1 MAGTIHFA
9 YLPAR
14 RDGGTWAAM
23 GCLFA
28 IFAGLFPRLAV
39 FIIWV
44 ARPALVSAAFHTWI
58 WPLLGLIF
66 LPFTTLMYVIL
77 YVPGVGLRGADWF
90 WIAVSVALDLFHW
103 IGTATQRRQ
112 IPGYPRG

>member
-1 MAGTIHFA
+1 M
-9 YLPAR
+9 
-14 RDGGTWAAM
+14 
-23 GCLFA
+23 
-28 IFAGLFPRLAV
+28 
-39 FIIWV
+39 

-90 WIAVSVALDLFHW
+90 WIAVSVLLDLFHW
-103 IGTATQRRQ
+103 IGTASQRRQ